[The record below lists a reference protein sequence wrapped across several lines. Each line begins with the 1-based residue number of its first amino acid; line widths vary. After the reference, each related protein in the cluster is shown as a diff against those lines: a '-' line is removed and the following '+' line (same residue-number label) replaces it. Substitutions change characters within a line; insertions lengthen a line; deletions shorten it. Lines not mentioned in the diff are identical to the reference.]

1 MSFIKWLRASLKIG
15 LVSLWTLG
23 VEVTLHIGI
32 LFTFLSPRLAARW
45 RSFILKTWSR
55 GLLLIGGVRRHTVGD
70 PPEAPFFLVS
80 NHLSYVDVAVLGSL
94 VGGVFVAKAELSDWP
109 AVGFLC
115 RSVETIFIDR
125 EMRREIPE
133 VMREIERQLGHG
145 QSVILFAEGTSS
157 SGASVMPFR
166 PALLEPAA
174 RSNLPVSFATLSYRT
189 PDGEPPA
196 HLSVCWWGGASFVPH
211 ALEFFKLRRIDVTVV
226 FGDRQFQG
234 GDRKILARQLHAA
247 VQDSFQPVVD
257 EEDLRGHARDSQ
269 RRVRTLTRD

>member
-1 MSFIKWLRASLKIG
+1 MKWLRASLKIG

-23 VEVTLHIGI
+23 VEVALHVGF
-32 LFTFLSPRLAARW
+32 LFTLPSPRLAARW
-45 RSFILKTWSR
+45 KSFVLKTWSR
-55 GLLLIGGVRRHTVGD
+55 GLLIICGVRRHTVGD

-80 NHLSYVDVAVLGSL
+80 NHLSYVDIAVLGSL
-94 VGGVFVAKAELSDWP
+94 VGGVFVAKAEISEWP
-109 AVGFLC
+109 AIGFLC

-125 EMRREIPE
+125 EIRRELPQ

-157 SGASVMPFR
+157 SGVSVMPFR

-174 RSNLPVSFATLSYRT
+174 RAGLPVSYAAVSYQT
-189 PDGEPPA
+189 PEGEPPA
-196 HLSVCWWGGASFVPH
+196 HLAVCWWGGAPFGPH
-211 ALEFFKLRRIDVTVV
+211 ALEFFKLRRIDATVV

-234 GDRKILARQLHAA
+234 GDRKILARELHAA

-257 EEDLRGHARDSQ
+257 HDEL
-269 RRVRTLTRD
+269 

>member
-23 VEVTLHIGI
+23 VEVTLHIGF

-125 EMRREIPE
+125 EMRRADP
-133 VMREIERQLGHG
+133 R
-145 QSVILFAEGTSS
+145 
-157 SGASVMPFR
+157 
-166 PALLEPAA
+166 
-174 RSNLPVSFATLSYRT
+174 
-189 PDGEPPA
+189 
-196 HLSVCWWGGASFVPH
+196 
-211 ALEFFKLRRIDVTVV
+211 
-226 FGDRQFQG
+226 GD
-234 GDRKILARQLHAA
+234 A
-247 VQDSFQPVVD
+247 
-257 EEDLRGHARDSQ
+257 
-269 RRVRTLTRD
+269 